1 LEQGSNISM
10 QGNLAG
16 LYTGKVWYAFDEIF
30 CKFLTNKVKIKYLNK
45 PVILYRKSMGIKN
58 Y

>member
-1 LEQGSNISM
+1 M
-10 QGNLAG
+10 QGKLAG
-16 LYTGKVWYAFDEIF
+16 LYTSKVWYAFDEIF

-45 PVILYRKSMGIKN
+45 PVILNRKSMGIKN